1 MLQTLTFCYFVFEH
15 FRNGTWVEWKGARRF
30 VVWLTGSLC
39 LTGMQEK
46 TQLWTTILCK
56 WLDSWLKHEFSW
68 DFILFTTLII
78 IMMKKMVSKET
89 HCSMLPM
96 VCVSLLRI
104 AGFFL
109 RPRRWLAQTE
119 RTVSEIC
126 VTVWVYVAQWNID
139 EAKIKAMLNIVHP
152 PDLFATPLVKM

>member
-1 MLQTLTFCYFVFEH
+1 MLQTLTFCYFIFEH

-68 DFILFTTLII
+68 DFILFTTLISWWRRWFQ
-78 IMMKKMVSKET
+78 SKLIAA
-89 HCSMLPM
+89 CCLWFVLACCASLAFFCGP
-96 VCVSLLRI
+96 VAGLLRQKEL
-104 AGFFL
+104 FL
-109 RPRRWLAQTE
+109 RYVLLCGFMWLN
-119 RTVSEIC
+119 EI
-126 VTVWVYVAQWNID
+126 
-139 EAKIKAMLNIVHP
+139 
-152 PDLFATPLVKM
+152 

>member
-1 MLQTLTFCYFVFEH
+1 MLQTLTFCYFIFEH

-56 WLDSWLKHEFSW
+56 WLDSWLKHEFSG
-68 DFILFTTLII
+68 DFILFTTLISWWRRWFQ
-78 IMMKKMVSKET
+78 SKLIVA
-89 HCSMLPM
+89 CCLWF
-96 VCVSLLRI
+96 VLACCASLV
-104 AGFFL
+104 FFL
-109 RPRRWLAQTE
+109 RLLRWLALTE
-119 RTVSEIC
+119 RTVSVIC